1 MKKIKMI
8 IEKADE
14 GFLGRVE
21 FEDNLIL
28 EEAEDLNELEDKIKN
43 TLKEFH
49 KLDSASVTFTYET
62 DITALFEKFRF
73 LKIATIA
80 DLAGLNQSLVRQYA
94 NGIKFPSENQAKKIQ
109 DALHRIGNDLINLQI
124 TT

>member
-1 MKKIKMI
+1 MI
-8 IEKADE
+8 IEKAEE

-21 FEDNLIL
+21 YEDNLIL
-28 EEAEDLNELEDKIKN
+28 EEAEGLNELEEKIKGA
-43 TLKEFH
+43 LKKYH
-49 KLDSASVTFTYET
+49 QLDTASVAFIYET
-62 DITALFEKFRF
+62 DITALFEKFKF

-94 NGIKFPSENQAKKIQ
+94 NGIKNPSENQAKKIQ